1 MTWYAWGLVLLFTS
15 SIWANFDAVGKQRGP
30 ITLKIAC
37 ADAALSVLKIVA
49 VVVLA
54 LRCG

>member
-15 SIWANFDAVGKQRGP
+15 SIWANFDAVGKQREP
-30 ITLKIAC
+30 VTLRTAC

-49 VVVLA
+49 VVALA
-54 LRCG
+54 LRWG